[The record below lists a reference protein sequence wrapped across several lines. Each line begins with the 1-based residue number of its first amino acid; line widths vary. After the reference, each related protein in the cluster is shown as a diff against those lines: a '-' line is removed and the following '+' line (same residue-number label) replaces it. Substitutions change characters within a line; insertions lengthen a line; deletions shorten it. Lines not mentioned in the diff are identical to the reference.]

1 MARTRI
7 SLQSNPV
14 RGVPMEIRTMIAHAM
29 ETGYRPGADGAVIAR
44 NLIRRFRC
52 SFDDGTRIEPVFE
65 AELFP
70 AVAANP
76 YIAFHFT
83 PPGNGSLRFVW
94 EGDQGFVQTET
105 LDVRVA

>member
-7 SLQSNPV
+7 SLQGTPA
-14 RGVPMEIRTMIAHAM
+14 RGVPIEVRTMIGHPM
-29 ETGYRPGADGAVIAR
+29 ETGYRRGADGNRLAR

-52 SFDDGTRIEPVFE
+52 SFDDGTRMSPVFG

-76 YIAFHFT
+76 YIAFFFT
-83 PPGNGSLRFVW
+83 PPGDGHLVFVW
-94 EGDQGFVQTET
+94 EGDQGFAHTET
-105 LDVRVA
+105 LAVRVG

>member
-7 SLQSNPV
+7 SLQGTPA
-14 RGVPMEIRTMIAHAM
+14 RGVPIEVRTMIGHPM
-29 ETGYRPGADGAVIAR
+29 ETGYRPGADGKLLAR
-44 NLIRRFRC
+44 NLIRRLRC
-52 SFDDGTRIEPVFE
+52 SFDDGARSVPVFG

-83 PPGNGSLRFVW
+83 PPGNGNLVFVW
-94 EGDQGFVQTET
+94 EGDQGFAHSET
-105 LDVRVA
+105 LAVRVA

>member
-7 SLQSNPV
+7 SLQGDPV
-14 RGVPMEIRTMIAHAM
+14 RGVPMEIRTMIAHTM
-29 ETGYRPGADGAVIAR
+29 ETGYRPGADGKVLAR

-52 SFDDGTRIEPVFE
+52 SFDDGTRVQLVFA

-76 YIAFHFT
+76 FIAFHFT
-83 PPGNGSLRFVW
+83 PPGNGKLIFVW
-94 EGDQGFVQTET
+94 EGDQGFAQTET
-105 LDVRVA
+105 LAVRVA